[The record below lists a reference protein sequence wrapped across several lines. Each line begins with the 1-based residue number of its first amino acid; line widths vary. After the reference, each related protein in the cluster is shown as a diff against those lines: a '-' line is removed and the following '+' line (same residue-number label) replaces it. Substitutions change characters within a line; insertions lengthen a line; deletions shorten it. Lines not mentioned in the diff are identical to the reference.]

1 MMMACPADPCA
12 VDDPMPGV
20 TVVIPTRNRR
30 TLLMTTLAG
39 VLAQTDVELEV
50 VVVDE
55 GSTDGTADAVAALG
69 DARVRLL
76 RNATAQ
82 GVVAARNRGL
92 SAARGTWV
100 AFCDDDDLWAP
111 GKLASQIRAAER
123 AGRQWAVAAAV
134 GFEPDGTVRY
144 RTIPPPDGEL
154 ASLLPWWNT
163 VPGGSSNVV
172 ARRGLIEQAGGFD
185 GRFRVLADW
194 DLWIRLVRSGGP
206 PAVVETA
213 LVGYRMHGANMS
225 TASDGVLEELRLIE
239 TLSADLRGGRPLDRA
254 WFYRWMA
261 SSLLRGGHRRAAAA
275 AFWRAA
281 SWRDPS
287 PLVRSVASLTVP
299 PSVWAVARRLRRARL
314 RKARPGIETPLWL
327 LTLLGTEQTSSSAL
341 ATQRRVR
348 PRRSDE

>member
-1 MMMACPADPCA
+1 MMTACPADSCA
-12 VDDPMPGV
+12 VDDPMPEV

-39 VLAQTDVELEV
+39 VLAQTDVDLEV

-100 AFCDDDDLWAP
+100 GFCDDDDLWAP
-111 GKLASQIRAAER
+111 EKLASQIRAAEAAR
-123 AGRQWAVAAAV
+123 RQWAVAGAV

-144 RTIPPPDGEL
+144 RTIPPLDEEL
-154 ASLLPWWNT
+154 ASLLPWLNT
-163 VPGGSSNVV
+163 VPGGSSNVI
-172 ARRGLIEQAGGFD
+172 ALRGLMEQAGGFD

-194 DLWIRLVRSGGP
+194 ELWIRLARQGP
-206 PAVVETA
+206 PATVPAA
-213 LVGYRMHGANMS
+213 LVGYRMHAANMS
-225 TASDGVLEELRLIE
+225 TASDGVLDELGLIE
-239 TLSADLRGGRPLDRA
+239 ALSADLRGGRPLNRA

-281 SWRDPS
+281 SWPDLS

-299 PSVWAVARRLRRARL
+299 ASGWAVARRLR
-314 RKARPGIETPLWL
+314 KARPRIEAPPWL
-327 LTLLGTEQTSSSAL
+327 LALLGTEQPSPSAM
-341 ATQRRVR
+341 ATQQRVR
-348 PRRSDE
+348 PRRSGG